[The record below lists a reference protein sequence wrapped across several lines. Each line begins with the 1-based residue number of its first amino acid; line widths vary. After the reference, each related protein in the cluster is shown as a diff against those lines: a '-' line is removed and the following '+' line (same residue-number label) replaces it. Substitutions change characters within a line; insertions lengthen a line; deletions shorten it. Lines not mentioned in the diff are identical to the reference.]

1 MTTTED
7 QQISLSV
14 GTWMKLVVLLVV
26 HTAVFVGWFERRMT
40 RVETTQE
47 MVVEVIRE
55 MRLDMKTRK

>member
-7 QQISLSV
+7 QQISFTVS
-14 GTWMKLVVLLVV
+14 TWTKLVVLLVV

-55 MRLDMKTRK
+55 MRLDLKTRK